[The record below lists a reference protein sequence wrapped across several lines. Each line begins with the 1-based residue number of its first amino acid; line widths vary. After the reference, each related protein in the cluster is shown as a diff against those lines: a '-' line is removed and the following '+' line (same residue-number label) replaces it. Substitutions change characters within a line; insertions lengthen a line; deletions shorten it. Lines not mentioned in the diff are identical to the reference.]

1 MDKIEELLLEIKRVL
16 SIIDDN
22 YIIKIIS
29 ILDGD
34 SEYDKLFYHYVDRLG
49 IDRKIAKRLCIDKV
63 EKVTRYID
71 TNNRLKDYYHIKQ
84 INDKDSVFTDLYHII
99 DDNLQNYYD
108 DIDELQELIINKS
121 EVINGLNAV
130 YDINVLEEITYIK
143 LYLSGIVYEYMNS
156 YIDIVDYDDY
166 YIDEDTRYINIYNIL
181 GQINDISN
189 VIDIFDN
196 YIYEIIYIYYM
207 YLKLDKHGKDLIHLK
222 IIKSNKLNEL
232 IKICPF
238 CITMFKRY
246 YNLYYNN
253 EELKSIEI
261 GNLTL
266 RIIEDMIK
274 ESYNGTYKFDD
285 IIKNTLK
292 IIKASSMNYDIDK
305 WLQYL
310 CANVYENIA
319 IKDIKDKDELVF
331 LDFIKNS
338 YMINDIKH
346 QEIIQEYV
354 VKKFYEFNNEV
365 YDVLSLKELRN
376 NESNKDKVIIKKINP
391 FYDDIEK

>member
-1 MDKIEELLLEIKRVL
+1 MDKVDELLLELKRVL
-16 SIIDDN
+16 SIIDDS
-22 YIIKIIS
+22 YIIKIKC

-49 IDRKIAKRLCIDKV
+49 LDNNTAKRLCIDKI
-63 EKVTRYID
+63 EKVTRFIH
-71 TNNRLKDYYHIKQ
+71 TNNKLKDYYRIKK
-84 INDKDSVFTDLYHII
+84 INNKDSNFTDLYYII

-121 EVINGLNAV
+121 EVINGLNAI
-130 YDINVLEEITYIK
+130 YDINVLEEILYIK

-156 YIDIVDYDDY
+156 YIDVVDCDDY

-181 GQINDISN
+181 GQINDVSD

-196 YIYEIIYIYYM
+196 YIYEIIDIYYM

-222 IIKSNKLNEL
+222 IIKNNKMNEL

-261 GNLTL
+261 GKLTL
-266 RIIEDMIK
+266 RIVEDMIK
-274 ESYNGTYKFDD
+274 EAYNGTYSFHN

-292 IIKASSMNYDIDK
+292 IIKSSSMNYDVDK
-305 WLQYL
+305 WLKYL
-310 CANVYENIA
+310 SANVYENIIIKK
-319 IKDIKDKDELVF
+319 IKDREELLF
-331 LDFIKNS
+331 LNTVNNNL
-338 YMINDIKH
+338 INDIIH
-346 QEIIQEYV
+346 QQSLQEYV
-354 VKKFYEFNNEV
+354 IKKFYEFNNEV
-365 YDVLSLKELRN
+365 YDVLSLKYLRN
-376 NESNKDKVIIKKINP
+376 NESNTDKVMIKRINP